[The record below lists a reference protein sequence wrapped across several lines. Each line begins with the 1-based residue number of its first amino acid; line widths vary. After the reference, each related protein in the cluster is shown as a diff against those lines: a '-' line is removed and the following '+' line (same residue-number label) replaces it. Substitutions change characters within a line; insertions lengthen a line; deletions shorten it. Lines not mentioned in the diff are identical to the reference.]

1 MFDFVKRV
9 FLGLVHSVGAV
20 FATNRE
26 AVAESGDGY
35 IRYSSG
41 DGYIRYS
48 NGIQLCWGT
57 ATLNGPVTATN
68 KRVYFPQA
76 FKSGTV
82 TVYTTHDTNAERALA
97 DVGWVS
103 NTAFS
108 IGTPDN
114 SGSIV
119 HTGWLATGRW
129 K

>member
-20 FATNRE
+20 SATNRE
-26 AVAESGDGY
+26 AVAESGN
-35 IRYSSG
+35 
-41 DGYIRYS
+41 GYIRYS

-57 ATLNGPVTATN
+57 ATLNGPATATN

-82 TVYTTHDTNAERALA
+82 TVYTTYDTNVGRVLA

-108 IGTPDN
+108 IGTLDN

-119 HTGWLATGRW
+119 NTGWLATGRW

>member
-9 FLGLVHSVGAV
+9 FFGLVHSVGAV

-26 AVAESGDGY
+26 AVVESGDGY
-35 IRYSSG
+35 V
-41 DGYIRYS
+41 RYS

-57 ATLNGPVTATN
+57 ATLNGPATATN
-68 KRVYFPQA
+68 KRIYFPQA

-82 TVYTTHDTNAERALA
+82 TVYTTHDTNVERALA

-108 IGTPDN
+108 IGTLDN
-114 SGSIV
+114 SGSTV

>member
-20 FATNRE
+20 FATNRG
-26 AVAESGDGY
+26 AVVESGDGCV
-35 IRYSSG
+35 
-41 DGYIRYS
+41 RYS

-57 ATLNGPVTATN
+57 AMPNGPATATN
-68 KRVYFPQA
+68 KRIYFPQA

-82 TVYTTHDTNAERALA
+82 TVYTTHDTNVERALA

-108 IGTPDN
+108 IGTLDN
-114 SGSIV
+114 SGSTV
-119 HTGWLATGRW
+119 HIGWLATGRW

>member
-1 MFDFVKRV
+1 MFDFVQRV

-26 AVAESGDGY
+26 AAVEMGDGY
-35 IRYSSG
+35 V
-41 DGYIRYS
+41 RYS

-57 ATLNGPVTATN
+57 ATLNGPATATN
-68 KRVYFPQA
+68 KIVYFPQA

-82 TVYTTHDTNAERALA
+82 TVYTTHDTNIERALA
-97 DVGWVS
+97 DVCWVS

-108 IGTPDN
+108 IGTLVRHN
-114 SGSIV
+114 STV

>member
-20 FATNRE
+20 FTTNRE
-26 AVAESGDGY
+26 AVVE
-35 IRYSSG
+35 SG

-68 KRVYFPQA
+68 KRIYFPQA

-82 TVYTTHDTNAERALA
+82 TVYTTHDTNIKRALA

-108 IGTPDN
+108 IGTLIK
-114 SGSIV
+114 SSSTV
-119 HTGWLATGRW
+119 CTGWLATGRW

>member
-9 FLGLVHSVGAV
+9 FLDLVHSVGAV

-26 AVAESGDGY
+26 AVAE
-35 IRYSSG
+35 SG

-57 ATLNGPVTATN
+57 ATLNGPVTATS

-76 FKSGTV
+76 FISGTV
-82 TVYTTHDTNAERALA
+82 TVYTTHDTNVERALA

-108 IGTPDN
+108 IGTLDN
-114 SGSIV
+114 SGSTI

>member
-1 MFDFVKRV
+1 MFDFIKRV
-9 FLGLVHSVGAV
+9 FLGLVHPIGAV
-20 FATNRE
+20 FATNRDVVVE
-26 AVAESGDGY
+26 
-35 IRYSSG
+35 SG

-57 ATLNGPVTATN
+57 ATLNGPATATN
-68 KRVYFPQA
+68 KRIYFPQA

-82 TVYTTHDTNAERALA
+82 TVYTTHDTNIERALA

-108 IGTPDN
+108 IGTLDN

-119 HTGWLATGRW
+119 HTG
-129 K
+129 

>member
-1 MFDFVKRV
+1 MLDFVKRV
-9 FLGLVHSVGAV
+9 FLGLVHSIGAV
-20 FATNRE
+20 FAPNHD
-26 AVAESGDGY
+26 AVVESGDGY
-35 IRYSSG
+35 IRYN
-41 DGYIRYS
+41 

-57 ATLNGPVTATN
+57 ATLNGPATATN
-68 KRVYFPQA
+68 KRITFPQA

-82 TVYTTHDTNAERALA
+82 TVYTTHDTNVERALA

-108 IGTPDN
+108 IGTPNN

-129 K
+129 E

>member
-1 MFDFVKRV
+1 MFNFVKKV

-20 FATNRE
+20 FATNHE
-26 AVAESGDGY
+26 VVVKSGDGY
-35 IRYSSG
+35 IRYN
-41 DGYIRYS
+41 

-57 ATLNGPVTATN
+57 VTLSGPATATN

-82 TVYTTHDTNAERALA
+82 TVYTTHDTNVECALA

-108 IGTPDN
+108 IGTLDN

>member
-9 FLGLVHSVGAV
+9 FFGLVYSVGTV
-20 FATNRE
+20 FGTNRE
-26 AVAESGDGY
+26 AVVESGDGY
-35 IRYSSG
+35 IRYN
-41 DGYIRYS
+41 
-48 NGIQLCWGT
+48 NGIQLCWGM
-57 ATLNGPVTATN
+57 ATLNGPATATN

-76 FKSGTV
+76 FISGTV
-82 TVYTTHDTNAERALA
+82 TVYTTHDTNVERALA

-108 IGTPDN
+108 IGTLDN

>member
-1 MFDFVKRV
+1 MFNFVKRV
-9 FLGLVHSVGAV
+9 FLRLVHSISAV
-20 FATNRE
+20 FGTNRE
-26 AVAESGDGY
+26 AVVE
-35 IRYSSG
+35 SG

-57 ATLNGPVTATN
+57 ATLNGPATAIN
-68 KRVYFPQA
+68 KRVYFPQK

-82 TVYTTHDTNAERALA
+82 TVYTTHDTNVERAIA

-108 IGTPDN
+108 IGTLDN

>member
-1 MFDFVKRV
+1 MT
-9 FLGLVHSVGAV
+9 LGGGTDTDTMIVDW
-20 FATNRE
+20 
-26 AVAESGDGY
+26 GDG
-35 IRYSSG
+35 
-41 DGYIRYS
+41 
-48 NGIQLCWGT
+48 
-57 ATLNGPVTATN
+57 ATN
-68 KRVYFPQA
+68 KRIYFPQA

-82 TVYTTHDTNAERALA
+82 TVYTTHDTNIERALA

-108 IGTPDN
+108 IGTLDN

>member
-9 FLGLVHSVGAV
+9 FLGLVYSVGAV

-26 AVAESGDGY
+26 AVVE
-35 IRYSSG
+35 SG

-48 NGIQLCWGT
+48 NGIQLCWGM

-68 KRVYFPQA
+68 KRIYIPQA

-82 TVYTTHDTNAERALA
+82 TVHTTHDTNIKRALVA
-97 DVGWVS
+97 IGWVS

-108 IGTPDN
+108 IGTPNN

>member
-26 AVAESGDGY
+26 AVVESGDGY
-35 IRYSSG
+35 V
-41 DGYIRYS
+41 RYS

-57 ATLNGPVTATN
+57 ATFNRPATATN
-68 KRVYFPQA
+68 KRIYFPQA

-82 TVYTTHDTNAERALA
+82 TVYTTHDNNVELAHA

-108 IGTPDN
+108 IGTLNN
-114 SGSIV
+114 SGSTV
-119 HTGWLATGRW
+119 LAGWLATGRW

>member
-1 MFDFVKRV
+1 MFDFVKKV
-9 FLGLVHSVGAV
+9 FLGLVNFASTV
-20 FATNRE
+20 FKTNHE
-26 AVAESGDGY
+26 AVVESGDGY
-35 IRYSSG
+35 IRYN
-41 DGYIRYS
+41 

-57 ATLNGPVTATN
+57 ATLNGPATATN

-82 TVYTTHDTNAERALA
+82 TVYTTHDTNVERALA

-108 IGTPDN
+108 IGTLDN

>member
-20 FATNRE
+20 FVTNRE
-26 AVAESGDGY
+26 AVVESGDGY
-35 IRYSSG
+35 V
-41 DGYIRYS
+41 RYS

-82 TVYTTHDTNAERALA
+82 TVYTTHDTNVERALV

-108 IGTPDN
+108 IGTLDN
-114 SGSIV
+114 SGSTV

>member
-20 FATNRE
+20 FGTNRE
-26 AVAESGDGY
+26 AVVE
-35 IRYSSG
+35 SG

-57 ATLNGPVTATN
+57 ATLNGPATATN

-82 TVYTTHDTNAERALA
+82 TVYTTHDTNVERTLA

-108 IGTPDN
+108 IGTLDN

>member
-9 FLGLVHSVGAV
+9 FLGLFHSTGAI
-20 FATNRE
+20 FAINRE
-26 AVAESGDGY
+26 DVVESGNGY
-35 IRYSSG
+35 IRYN
-41 DGYIRYS
+41 

-57 ATLNGPVTATN
+57 ATLNGPATATN

-82 TVYTTHDTNAERALA
+82 TVYTTHDTNVERALA

-108 IGTPDN
+108 IGTLDN
-114 SGSIV
+114 SGSTV

>member
-9 FLGLVHSVGAV
+9 FLGLVHSAGVV
-20 FATNRE
+20 FATNHE
-26 AVAESGDGY
+26 TVVESGNGY
-35 IRYSSG
+35 IRYN
-41 DGYIRYS
+41 

-57 ATLNGPVTATN
+57 VTIDGPSTATS
-68 KRVYFPQA
+68 KGVYFPQA
-76 FKSGTV
+76 FKRGTV
-82 TVYTTHDTNAERALA
+82 TVYITHDTNVGRVLA

-108 IGTPDN
+108 IGMLDN
-114 SGSIV
+114 SGSTV